1 MPLSPANA
9 RFTCPPPL
17 RTAVAGLLA
26 MGALALV
33 AADEQA
39 AKPTL
44 AGPAPASVHG
54 SGSQTN
60 VPAPIEQ
67 VAPGVLRIGQAQLDQ
82 HARTVTFP
90 ASLNMR
96 EGMVEYLLVHE
107 GGKTH
112 ESVLKTDT
120 QPYHI
125 HLALLLLGAK
135 GASPDSLSFDP
146 SVPLKGE
153 SVHLRIQ
160 WIEDGNPREQPGER
174 LVRNR
179 VILDPL
185 SEGPWTFNGSRV
197 IDGTFIAQRDG
208 SLVSVIFDVD
218 SLINNPR
225 PGREDDELWEV
236 NPESIPPM
244 NVPVQVIVEL
254 KQSQPAI
261 GP

>member
-1 MPLSPANA
+1 
-9 RFTCPPPL
+9 
-17 RTAVAGLLA
+17 
-26 MGALALV
+26 MGALVLV
-33 AADEQA
+33 AADEPA
-39 AKPTL
+39 DKPTL
-44 AGPAPASVHG
+44 TGPAPASTQG
-54 SGSQTN
+54 TASRPPAA
-60 VPAPIEQ
+60 PAPIEQ

-90 ASLNMR
+90 ASLNLR

-107 GGKTH
+107 SGTTH
-112 ESVLKTDT
+112 DSVLKTDT

-135 GASPDSLSFDP
+135 AASPDTLSFNP
-146 SVPLKGE
+146 SVPLEGE

-160 WIEDGNPREQPGER
+160 WIENGNPREQPGER

-179 VILDPL
+179 VILDPM

-197 IDGTFIAQRDG
+197 VDGTFIAQRDG
-208 SLVSVIFDVD
+208 SLVSIIFDVD

-236 NPESIPPM
+236 NPESIPPV
-244 NVPVQVIVEL
+244 NVPVKVIVEL
-254 KQSQPAI
+254 KQSQPATR
-261 GP
+261 P